1 MSEVKEYKCPSCGA
15 PMYYDIKQKTLSCRF
30 CKNTYDQ
37 EYIISHFDEETNG
50 KLPDFD
56 WVKRS
61 KSVWE
66 PYVSDKIEE
75 FECSSCG
82 GKIITRSST
91 ATAKCP
97 FCSHDLIISS
107 DLSGDIRPDRII
119 PFRITKKEFAEK
131 YTHYISGVRNVPNVF
146 KDKAVLDNITGCY
159 IPVWGY
165 SCTCDSTIDSEFCAS
180 INVKDYPILANDKNM
195 GWEVFHSMWPFN
207 LSEAE
212 DFNASYL
219 TGFYASRYT
228 IGAEN
233 AMRDADYYIKAE
245 CPVKVKK
252 ADDNNPVD
260 VDDAEIK
267 KIIHNRELT
276 YYLVPVWLLNIKYV
290 NRTYTIAMNG
300 QTGKICTDDLPENPL
315 YYRWYK
321 IIYLIIQLAELV
333 LGFLYFRRFLSEIGA
348 FSDRIKMIIMLAVL
362 ILFVPIIFNLTI
374 TSVICRFIF
383 RRKRKKLDPIKKKQ
397 LFYVR
402 DFLE

>member
-119 PFRITKKEFAEK
+119 PFRITNE
-131 YTHYISGVRNVPNVF
+131 
-146 KDKAVLDNITGCY
+146 VLY
-159 IPVWGY
+159 
-165 SCTCDSTIDSEFCAS
+165 
-180 INVKDYPILANDKNM
+180 
-195 GWEVFHSMWPFN
+195 
-207 LSEAE
+207 
-212 DFNASYL
+212 
-219 TGFYASRYT
+219 
-228 IGAEN
+228 
-233 AMRDADYYIKAE
+233 
-245 CPVKVKK
+245 
-252 ADDNNPVD
+252 
-260 VDDAEIK
+260 
-267 KIIHNRELT
+267 
-276 YYLVPVWLLNIKYV
+276 
-290 NRTYTIAMNG
+290 
-300 QTGKICTDDLPENPL
+300 
-315 YYRWYK
+315 
-321 IIYLIIQLAELV
+321 
-333 LGFLYFRRFLSEIGA
+333 
-348 FSDRIKMIIMLAVL
+348 
-362 ILFVPIIFNLTI
+362 
-374 TSVICRFIF
+374 
-383 RRKRKKLDPIKKKQ
+383 
-397 LFYVR
+397 
-402 DFLE
+402 